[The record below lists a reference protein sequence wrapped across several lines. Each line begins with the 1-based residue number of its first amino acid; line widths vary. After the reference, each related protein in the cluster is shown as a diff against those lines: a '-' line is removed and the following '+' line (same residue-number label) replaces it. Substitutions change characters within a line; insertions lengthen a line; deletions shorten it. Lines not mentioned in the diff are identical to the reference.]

1 MDLVIEYCEIWD
13 YLPEATRVVAEIQHI
28 NSLSIT
34 LLPGGGGVFIIRL
47 DGDVIYDKSKSG
59 SFPLAGE
66 IVALIS

>member
-1 MDLVIEYCEIWD
+1 M
-13 YLPEATRVVAEIQHI
+13 VAEIQHI